1 MKWIGAMTRR
11 NILFETARLAAPGIV
26 FALVI
31 FNTWIPVSSRLEGAE
46 LIDRIVAVVND
57 DIILLS
63 ELNRELQPYAE
74 RIKSSGY
81 SPVKENQRLFK
92 IRTDLLNK
100 LIDQKLTD
108 QEIKRIKIFVSE
120 KEVDNALERMK
131 EANFYTDEEMRKMM
145 AAQGLDMASYRQRL
159 KDQILRSKLVN
170 REVKSKIVI
179 TQEDIRSYYEAHQ
192 AQYGGEKKYHLRNL
206 MMKISPAAATATRR
220 NAQKRME
227 AVLEKLKAGEA
238 FDKSD
243 TIGRDLGLI
252 GFQKLSPQLQAAL
265 KKMKPGEYTPVLDT
279 DQGFQIFFVQEIVE
293 TPGKSL
299 EEATT
304 EIERTLYEEIVNKQF
319 GLWLDNLRKRSTI
332 KIIK

>member
-1 MKWIGAMTRR
+1 MMRR
-11 NILFETARLAAPGIV
+11 NILFKKTVRLAASGIV
-26 FALVI
+26 FTLVV
-31 FNTWIPVSSRLEGAE
+31 FNTWIPVPALVEGAE
-46 LIDRIVAVVND
+46 LIDRIVAVVNED
-57 DIILLS
+57 VVLLS
-63 ELNRELQPYAE
+63 ELKRELQPYAE

-81 SPVKENQRLFK
+81 SPVNENQRLFK

-120 KEVDNALERMK
+120 KEVDNAVERMK
-131 EANFYTDEEMRKMM
+131 EANFFTDEEMRKMM
-145 AAQGLDMASYRQRL
+145 AAQGLDMASYRQRI
-159 KDQILRSKLVN
+159 KEQILRSKLVN

-179 TQEDIRSYYEAHQ
+179 TQEDIRSYHEAHQ

-206 MMKISPAAATATRR
+206 MMKISLEADPATRR
-220 NAQKRME
+220 NVQKRME
-227 AVLEKLKAGEA
+227 AILEKLKGGEP

-243 TIGRDLGLI
+243 TTGRDLGLI

-265 KKMKPGEYTPVLDT
+265 KKMNPGEYTPVLDT

-299 EEATT
+299 EEAAT

-319 GLWLDNLRKRSTI
+319 GLWLDNLRRRSHI